1 MSVANAN
8 DDHVRIPG
16 QLDGFV
22 DRSLSFFV
30 GFDVHDVRLRETL
43 VEVVASFGMSHLG
56 SVAQESLDPGQRRDH
71 FGTSRSVA
79 ADHRQ
84 SVICQRASDQHA
96 GDAFR
101 IQRQSA
107 IVLEQHHR
115 FASCFQGDGFV
126 FGVVHD
132 LGDFFT
138 IGKRIVKQPKL
149 KLDSQNI

>member
-8 DDHVRIPG
+8 DDHVRILG

-30 GFDVHDVRLRETL
+30 GFGVHDVRLRETL
-43 VEVVASFGMSHLG
+43 VEVVASLGMSHLG
-56 SVAQESLDPGQRRDH
+56 FVAQESLDPGQRCDH
-71 FGTSRSVA
+71 FGASRSVA

-84 SVICQRASDQHA
+84 NIIRQRTSDQHA

-115 FASCFQGDGFV
+115 FASRFQGDGFV

-132 LGDFFT
+132 LGDFFAVS
-138 IGKRIVKQPKL
+138 KRIVKQPML
-149 KLDSQNI
+149 KLDS